1 MVSRQVFTKLVSRR
15 QLLYYS
21 KPWGKEEPK
30 TLKLYFIL
38 CNIIL
43 SSTVTILPT
52 VGILPAVGR
61 AEGLLFILMQ
71 PVVKKLLVDL
81 RLIDFVD
88 YDFLCFCMNNRRCW
102 TLVYK
107 LRPVSL
113 LFGRV
118 MYSKWSHCFLL
129 VKLKSVPHGF
139 VWICLSKLFNV
150 FLKTPVWSDS
160 GMFEGKHTV
169 LLSFSGL
176 S

>member
-1 MVSRQVFTKLVSRR
+1 M
-15 QLLYYS
+15 
-21 KPWGKEEPK
+21 
-30 TLKLYFIL
+30 
-38 CNIIL
+38 
-43 SSTVTILPT
+43 LPT

-71 PVVKKLLVDL
+71 PIVKKLLVDQKTTRADL

-118 MYSKWSHCFLL
+118 MWSKWSNCFLL
-129 VKLKSVPHGF
+129 VKLTEESGPYGF

-160 GMFEGKHTV
+160 GMVEGKYTV
-169 LLSFSGL
+169 LLSLSG
-176 S
+176 SS

>member
-15 QLLYYS
+15 ELLYYS

-30 TLKLYFIL
+30 TLKLYFTL
-38 CNIIL
+38 CNTIL

-71 PVVKKLLVDL
+71 PIVKKLLVDRKKIRADL

-118 MYSKWSHCFLL
+118 M
-129 VKLKSVPHGF
+129 
-139 VWICLSKLFNV
+139 
-150 FLKTPVWSDS
+150 
-160 GMFEGKHTV
+160 
-169 LLSFSGL
+169 
-176 S
+176 

>member
-1 MVSRQVFTKLVSRR
+1 M
-15 QLLYYS
+15 
-21 KPWGKEEPK
+21 
-30 TLKLYFIL
+30 
-38 CNIIL
+38 
-43 SSTVTILPT
+43 VTILPT

-71 PVVKKLLVDL
+71 PVVEKLLVDL

-113 LFGRV
+113 LFGQV

-129 VKLKSVPHGF
+129 DKLTEESGPYGF

-160 GMFEGKHTV
+160 GMFEGKYTV
-169 LLSFSGL
+169 LLSLSG
-176 S
+176 SS

>member
-1 MVSRQVFTKLVSRR
+1 MAAIIFAKKILSWLGFETSFHKTGLATRTPI
-15 QLLYYS
+15 LLETM
-21 KPWGKEEPK
+21 GKEEPK

-38 CNIIL
+38 CNTIL

-52 VGILPAVGR
+52 VRTLPAVGR
-61 AEGLLFILMQ
+61 TEGLLFILMQ
-71 PVVKKLLVDL
+71 PIVKKLLVDRKKIRADL

-118 MYSKWSHCFLL
+118 M
-129 VKLKSVPHGF
+129 
-139 VWICLSKLFNV
+139 
-150 FLKTPVWSDS
+150 
-160 GMFEGKHTV
+160 
-169 LLSFSGL
+169 
-176 S
+176 